1 VLHKVCFFAA
11 DGEIRYEDLRSG
23 DWYLQRVID

>member
-1 VLHKVCFFAA
+1 MYWLVATPTMLL
-11 DGEIRYEDLRSG
+11 EIYEDLRTG